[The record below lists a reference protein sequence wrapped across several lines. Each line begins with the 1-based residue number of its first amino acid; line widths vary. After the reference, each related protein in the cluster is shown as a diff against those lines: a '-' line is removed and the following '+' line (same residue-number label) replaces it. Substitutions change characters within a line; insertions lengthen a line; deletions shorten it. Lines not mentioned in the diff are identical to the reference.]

1 MSDNDINSRLFGPGL
16 PSSGKPSVCR
26 VEPRGLYLPEIQQ
39 LIHFAAL
46 ETRVGS
52 FDHNQLQL
60 CWQYQDYTWMLIPEG
75 RNAQQAL
82 IEQLPKKDVKGLGR
96 WKRSTFGQSLVWKT
110 VVTTLCLLA
119 IGVALLVWRY
129 DDVVTW
135 VAGRVPMA
143 TEYEIGQSVL
153 TSLKNQTSLQE
164 KGIAVDAVKKIGDR
178 LTKGSRFQY
187 HWYVSDD
194 KAINAFALPG
204 GNVIVNKG
212 LIEKA
217 ESANEVAG
225 VLAHEVQHVE
235 QRHALKN
242 IITSSGI
249 AAGVLLL
256 LGDAN
261 AMLMVLTHNI
271 TSLYFSRQAES
282 EADMKGVALLH
293 QTKVDPSGLATFFK
307 KMQDNSKGK
316 EGGFSWLS
324 SHPNTGERIKA
335 VQDYN
340 QAHPC
345 EGCETLKWDKKAILA
360 SLEKTPP
367 PAKKTTR

>member
-1 MSDNDINSRLFGPGL
+1 MNGNEINIRLFGPDL
-16 PSSGKPSVCR
+16 PNGGKLTVCKID
-26 VEPRGLYLPEIQQ
+26 PQGLYLPDYRQ

-46 ETRVGS
+46 EARVGN

-60 CWQYQDYTWMLIPEG
+60 CWQYQDHTWMLIPEG
-75 RNAQQAL
+75 LQAQQTL
-82 IEQLPKKDVKGLGR
+82 IKQLPQKSVKGLGK
-96 WKRSTFGQSLVWKT
+96 WKRATIGQNLVWKT
-110 VVTTLCLLA
+110 VVTVLCLCA
-119 IGVALLVWRY
+119 VAALLLVWRY
-129 DDVVTW
+129 DDAVTW
-135 VAGRVPMA
+135 VAGRIPMA

-153 TSLKNQTSLQE
+153 ASLKNQTSLQE
-164 KGIAVDAVKKIGDR
+164 KGLAVDAVKKIGDR

-194 KAINAFALPG
+194 KAVNAFALPG

-242 IITSSGI
+242 MITSSGV
-249 AAGVLLL
+249 AVGVLLL

-261 AMLMVLTHNI
+261 MVLMIMTHNI
-271 TSLYFSRQAES
+271 TAQYFSRHAES

-293 QTKVDPSGLATFFK
+293 QAKVNPSGLVTFFRDCRK
-307 KMQDNSKGK
+307 LPKVSRTD
-316 EGGFSWLS
+316 
-324 SHPNTGERIKA
+324 
-335 VQDYN
+335 
-340 QAHPC
+340 
-345 EGCETLKWDKKAILA
+345 
-360 SLEKTPP
+360 
-367 PAKKTTR
+367 